1 MLVKFEVENFK
12 NFQERFVID
21 LGNTKNYEFNTECV
35 ASSVVKTGLIY
46 GPNASGKSNLGFAI
60 LELIEHLTDKKF
72 RNLESIG
79 KNFLNANSKSKHAEF
94 MYFFKFDND
103 SVKYSFRKDEDRD
116 LIFEELIINN
126 KVVLFIDRSINNH
139 ATFKFS
145 GAESLNRDLG
155 DSRISA
161 VKYLKSNSVLDSEDK
176 NNQTFSKFFDFINK
190 MEYFRSIKNIQSIG
204 EENPISQIGRK
215 IIERDLLEDFEGFLN
230 KAGIKC
236 KLSSVMLNEKLN
248 IAFNFG
254 KRKIQFTEIASTGT
268 YSLALFYYWLK
279 RMEDSEVSFLYFDE
293 FDAYYHAKLSEEI
306 INRLKKIGCQTLTT
320 THNTSIM
327 SNELLRPDCYFLMEN
342 NKINPFF
349 DITEK
354 EIRQA
359 HNLEKIYRSTF

>member
-12 NFQERFVID
+12 NFQEKFVID

-35 ASSVVKTGLIY
+35 ISSIVKTGLIY

-79 KNFLNANSKSKHAEF
+79 KNFLNANSHSKYAEF
-94 MYFFKFDND
+94 VYFFKFDND
-103 SVKYSFRKDEDRD
+103 TVKYSFRKDEDRD
-116 LIFEELIINN
+116 LIFEELIINDE
-126 KVVLFIDRSINNH
+126 VVLFIDRRENNH
-139 ATFKFS
+139 ATFKFV
-145 GAESLNRDLG
+145 GAENLNRDLG
-155 DSRISA
+155 DSKISA
-161 VKYLKSNSVLDSEDK
+161 AKYLKSNSVLDPEDK
-176 NNQTFSKFFDFINK
+176 NNEIFLKFFQFINK
-190 MEYFRSIKNIQSIG
+190 MEYFRSIKYIESIG

-215 IIERDLLEDFEGFLN
+215 IIERNLLEDFENFLN

-236 KLSSVMLNEKLN
+236 KLTSVMINDRIN
-248 IAFNFG
+248 IAFIFG
-254 KRKIQFTEIASTGT
+254 SRKIHFTEIASTGT

-293 FDAYYHAKLSEEI
+293 FDAYYHAKLSEDI

-327 SNELLRPDCYFLMEN
+327 SNELLRPDCYFLLEN
-342 NKINPFF
+342 NRMTPFF
-349 DITEK
+349 DISEK